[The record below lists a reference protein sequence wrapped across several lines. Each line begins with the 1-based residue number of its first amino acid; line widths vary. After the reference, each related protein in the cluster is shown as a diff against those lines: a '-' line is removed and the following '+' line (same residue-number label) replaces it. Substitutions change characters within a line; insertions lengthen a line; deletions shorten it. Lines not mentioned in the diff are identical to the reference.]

1 MPQTTTLQSNPHI
14 ALPVQINAILTW
26 REILKLV
33 QNISQKIE
41 VKITPPANTINNF
54 DQKTLQLLESN
65 SLQDYLHQKEY
76 QPTQKEINY
85 YRKIV
90 KK

>member
-1 MPQTTTLQSNPHI
+1 MSQTITLQSNSRISWPI
-14 ALPVQINAILTW
+14 QINASLTW
-26 REILKLV
+26 VEILKLV
-33 QNISQKIE
+33 RNINQKVE
-41 VKITPPANTINNF
+41 VKIAPPNNTINNF

-65 SLQDYLHQKEY
+65 SLQDYLNQKEY

-90 KK
+90 KI